1 MLTAQLEDRFREAL
15 GGRVA
20 PDRNEAV
27 SFAAS
32 FAGMLA
38 RVLPEGPVTD
48 SARDAMSRAIGARS
62 GLPVAEIAV
71 LLDLALAPESRAA
84 VSEADLRAFG
94 SRFGAA
100 EEAALRNAVQ
110 EELDLRGFGDRYGSG
125 EALLL
130 LDALF
135 AVCAVDGV
143 IDRAEI
149 GRLTRAAGEL
159 GIDPQLIGALFRK
172 HDRRRHDGTLDWELT
187 EERYAVGRSTNA
199 DIHLPDPQAAE
210 RHAEI
215 LKTGTSWRVVDLGSG
230 RPTLLNGTPISAAP
244 FAPGD
249 ELRIGGHLLV
259 LAPGGTTIHVS
270 APTAFSALSVRNL
283 DRKIGRTTLL
293 DNVSFTV
300 FTGEVIAVVGPS
312 GAGKTTLLSA
322 ITGSAPADDGDVV
335 FDGRNFHDQLSL
347 DPSLV
352 GIVPQDDVV
361 HAELTVEEALAWAAR
376 LRTPLASEDE
386 IQASVERVLVEM
398 DIVHIRGSRIGDA
411 VRRGISGG
419 QRKRVNVGQELLGR
433 STRVLFLDE
442 PTSGLDP
449 NTAQEIVGL
458 VRRLADDGRIVF
470 LVTHDVSP
478 TILAKVD
485 HLLVLAR
492 GGRVAWFGPPEE
504 ALAYFGVTSA
514 DGIFSRL
521 SEAEPEEWSQKY
533 RDGAAFRKFVRTREH
548 LLGLDGVDIR
558 RTGGKRPR
566 SANLRHY
573 LTLTRRYARVKQRDR
588 AGLAVLLAQPPFL
601 AIAMWLVFRH
611 VEASVLFMLALSSLW
626 FGASASVRELISER
640 PIWRRDAR
648 TGVGTLPY
656 LGAKLTVLG
665 VIATLQ
671 CSMLATLNWL
681 MLAMYT
687 EDYSFS
693 LLKLAG
699 VASLTG
705 WVGMAMGLLLSAV
718 FASSEGAVGM
728 LPLLIIP
735 QITFG
740 GLLVKLKDMGWG
752 SALIAWF
759 IPVRYAFDALIRTG
773 ERLDRIDPRTND
785 PILETTAS
793 TLWQFGFRATTDVND
808 NGVPPLL
815 IVGIMI
821 AFCASLLTATAI
833 LVHRSRAS

>member
-1 MLTAQLEDRFREAL
+1 
-15 GGRVA
+15 
-20 PDRNEAV
+20 AV
-27 SFAAS
+27 TE
-32 FAGMLA
+32 
-38 RVLPEGPVTD
+38 P
-48 SARDAMSRAIGARS
+48 
-62 GLPVAEIAV
+62 
-71 LLDLALAPESRAA
+71 
-84 VSEADLRAFG
+84 DLRAFG

-100 EEAALRNAVQ
+100 EEAALRNAVR
-110 EELDLRGFGDRYGSG
+110 EELDLRGFAERYGSG
-125 EALLL
+125 ESLLL

-149 GRLTRAAGEL
+149 GRLTRSAGEL
-159 GIDPQLIGALFRK
+159 GIDPQLVGALFRK
-172 HDRRRHDGTLDWELT
+172 HDRRRTDGTLTFELT
-187 EERYAVGRSTNA
+187 DERYAIGRSTSA
-199 DIHLPDPQAAE
+199 DIHLADPQAAE
-210 RHAEI
+210 RHAD
-215 LKTGTSWRVVDLGSG
+215 LVRTGGAWRVIDLGSG

-244 FAPGD
+244 LAPGD

-259 LAPGGTTIHVS
+259 LGADRATLRVG
-270 APTAFSALSVRNL
+270 APTSFSALSVRHL
-283 DRKIGRTTLL
+283 DRKIGNVTLL
-293 DNVSFTV
+293 DDVSFTV

-335 FDGRNFHDQLSL
+335 FDGRDFHDQLAL

-361 HAELTVEEALAWAAR
+361 HAELTVEEALSWAAR
-376 LRTPLASEDE
+376 LRTPRASEAE
-386 IQASVERVLVEM
+386 IQANVERVLGEM
-398 DIVHIRGSRIGDA
+398 DIVHIRASRIGDA

-478 TILAKVD
+478 SILAKVD

-492 GGRVAWFGPPEE
+492 GGRVAWFGPPDE
-504 ALAYFGVTSA
+504 AMAWFGVTTA
-514 DGIFSRL
+514 DGIFGRL
-521 SEAEPEEWSQKY
+521 SQDSPEAWSQKY
-533 RDGAAFRKFVRTREH
+533 RDGASFRKFVRTREH

-558 RTGGKRPR
+558 RTGQKRPR
-566 SANLRHY
+566 SANFRHY
-573 LTLTRRYARVKQRDR
+573 LTLTNRYARVKVRDR
-588 AGLAVLLAQPPFL
+588 AGLFVLLAQPPFL
-601 AIAMWLVFRH
+601 AVAMWLVFQH

-656 LGAKLTVLG
+656 LLAKLTVLG
-665 VIATLQ
+665 AIATLQ
-671 CSMLATLNWL
+671 CSLLAAMNWVMLR
-681 MLAMYT
+681 MYA
-687 EDYSFS
+687 EDYAFS
-693 LLKLAG
+693 LPGLMG

-740 GLLVKLKDMGWG
+740 GLLVKLKDMGPG
-752 SALIAWF
+752 SAMLAWL
-759 IPVRYAFDALIRTG
+759 IPVRFAFDALIRTG

-785 PILETTAS
+785 PILETTSS
-793 TLWQFGFRATTDVND
+793 TLWQFGFRTTTDVND
-808 NGVPPLL
+808 AGVPMSALIAILL
-815 IVGIMI
+815 
-821 AFCASLLTATAI
+821 AFCGLLLVATAG